1 MNKKLAIIVTFVL
14 LLVLTFSLAA
24 CKNEQEVPEY
34 VTPTLGAIYGQTLGD
49 LTLPEGFS
57 WQDPAETSVGEVGA
71 NVFKVTFTPSD
82 TEKFKVIKDIDV
94 TVNVSKDT
102 PTPST
107 IATLSATYGD
117 TLADVTL
124 PAGFTWQE
132 DATTS
137 VGNAGDHLFHVV
149 FTPADTAHFNA
160 VRDIPVTVTVAKA
173 SYDMTSVTFPSAS
186 YPYDGAAKSLAIA
199 GTLPQGVSVVEYRNN
214 GKTTAGRYDV
224 TVSFAGDSAN
234 YNAIPDMTAT
244 LTITKAAA
252 FVDTQNATLSYTY
265 DGAAHSITGLA
276 ASGEF
281 AISGGSGTAA
291 GTYPV
296 TVTVE
301 ESQNY
306 LAGTITLDLI
316 INKATYDMSAVAFA
330 NATYTYD
337 GATKSLAVAGTL
349 PQGVSVAAYQNN
361 EQTTAGR
368 YNVTVSFTGD
378 ADNYNAIPDMT
389 AILTIDKATYD
400 MSGVTFNERTI
411 TYGESGYMEIEGT
424 LPDGVSVSYENNGK
438 MDAGTYEVIAHFAGD
453 SANYNII
460 PDMTATLTINKA
472 AAWYTLGIIDFRY
485 DGQAHSFVPFHA
497 TGEVTYTST
506 NSFVHAGTHTVT
518 FTVAGNK
525 NYYEASYTATFT
537 ITKVPLIIYATD
549 LTVSYGDTP
558 AYTVTYRGFVNG
570 EDADDL
576 SGELHFTSD
585 YTVGSP
591 IGSYEVTV
599 DGLTS
604 NDYDICFVAGTLT
617 VEKKE
622 VRIVA
627 DDKTIAYGDALPELT
642 YTATGF
648 VGNDTP
654 ASVIP
659 NFKIKCSSY
668 EVGKTPGYYQISVIA
683 PNTTATPNY
692 HITTVDGFL
701 RVVKAAAGVSITS
714 TSEGMNVDFG
724 TEVPDVTYTKAS
736 TSDSVTIEYKA
747 ADASDDAYTTDKPT
761 HAGNYLV
768 RVSVATNDCYEAGN
782 ATLAFTV
789 NKVADPE
796 ADDVETPSQ
805 RTATYGDLLSSVELP
820 EGWLWAEEEGT
831 LVGDATGD
839 DTRTFSAKYV
849 QTDYAD
855 IFRNVEVKVN
865 KADWTAPESIIYTD
879 YYPNKTL
886 KSVPLPEH
894 WYWVTDKD
902 TALPT
907 PSSESDHLTVKA
919 RTDGD
924 DNHNSYTMTVY
935 VSMRKGTPQVT
946 IYKDLSK
953 DYDGNPV
960 GGVSSFSASDFS
972 FSPAYDGSASISL
985 KFKKASEP
993 DSAYVNTAPT
1003 EPGQYVCKLILAAT
1017 EWHNEAY
1024 ATKEFEIRRITASA
1038 GEFWFGQSE
1047 YTRFIGE
1054 FDEHFSRPAYVM
1066 PYHLSGVGCDN
1077 DVTIYHKPQ
1086 GADDSLYTTDLPM
1099 QVGTYDVKA
1108 VLENAHYLPSTVY
1121 CTLTLTG
1128 GVPVFVYQDTENN
1141 VTYSFNAQSA
1151 DEDPTICL
1159 LYDGIHTAAEL
1170 ADLGVTESYYLDYDC
1185 DFDSA
1190 LWVSPDKDAQYDT
1203 ERRIYFDYDKDAG
1216 TIVPFSLGEV
1226 KYLFCKESNFLRSVG
1241 YTTFVFAVKNGS
1253 RVVFSF
1259 EEEYRTVD
1267 EIPNRGWYLEGT
1279 WKIKDDEITFFPFSG
1294 SKEYYKVSEDPEDI
1308 MLRIDYGELFALITM
1323 TFTPESALR
1332 GGKEPDPISET
1343 YAFFK
1348 QHGQRNL
1355 YIFEGA
1361 ITLKDILDGATA
1373 FNSEP
1378 FMWAYDED
1386 AEILAVGHDGL
1397 RGSGMSW
1404 YCSFYKEGD
1413 EWVPV
1418 GSAGEWGEFADV
1430 CHYTYLYWLDEN
1442 EDWHTTTYVFINV
1455 ESGRCY
1461 YYFVTEGM
1469 DPLSYAEI
1477 VAILTDKNSVV
1488 DEDYFCGGEWEYNDS
1503 NHTIESVGGGTTFY
1517 LDSYDFGVG
1526 PVGDWFHFC
1535 YNGKDYFLSSQNPSG
1550 GYATPFDGKEYTAK
1564 QLAHISSEDLDHLE
1578 ITDPYDYVNW
1588 VWTGRHSD
1596 TLVFDIDDLRI
1607 EIAIDGHETTVCTG
1621 TPLYVYHDVKGNA
1634 TYSFNSMDA
1643 RDNIDRCFVYDGIYE
1658 MDELDGLSPVMSYF
1672 AGIIQNVG
1680 TWVSE
1685 ENNPADDEKV
1695 VFCFDPTTGALTAP
1709 NFGEVRYFTYKE
1721 DIVDI
1726 DENDMPIIQTFTLS
1740 FNFVENGYYVFSYEG
1755 KYDTAEELP
1764 LIGYPEGEWDQNGN
1778 KISFN
1783 PKYGDYK
1790 HFKTNENSIVLS
1802 VDYGELF
1809 ALIPVSMGPQTMTIA
1824 LFTQDGER
1832 IGYMFIEPVTEET
1845 LYDKTPMSNSTNWSY
1860 EEDAKMISWGSFE
1873 QTYVLYLDGDEW
1885 KEIIPNESER
1895 IRFYTYDYEKD
1906 GEGNWYTTTYL
1917 FTTVY
1922 NSNSNENKL
1931 YAFKREGKIAPLTY
1945 AEIAAVLA
1953 KENPTDADYYLVPDG
1968 WSRSNAGWGSSR
1980 NRINTS
1986 EGLSW
1991 VVNDDEVYV
2000 SQYYEWYAYT
2010 KNDTTYLL
2018 TGNAGLWDG
2027 DVLTFDPAEGYN
2039 AKEIAHMN
2047 PQFALD
2053 NGIVQLVN
2061 NYSWTHT
2068 DVYYDTLIFS
2078 ESDGALSFLAI
2089 GETRH
2094 TATLCEEGESWCI
2107 GYFVQDDDD
2116 LETPITYT
2124 LVFRACTKDCG
2135 VVYNAEGEYDWNNIG
2150 QATLAPFAIYT
2161 HQYKN
2166 FYDVYNYGDFYETY
2180 EVNGNIATLDDSN
2193 GGGGIILI

>member
-24 CKNEQEVPEY
+24 CNNEQEVPKY
-34 VTPTLGAIYGQTLGD
+34 VTPTIGAVYGQTLGD
-49 LTLPEGFS
+49 LTLPDGFS

-82 TEKFKVIKDIDV
+82 TEKFKVVKDIDV

-117 TLADVTL
+117 TLEDITL

-132 DATTS
+132 EATTS
-137 VGNAGDHLFHVV
+137 VGNAGEHVFHVV
-149 FTPADTAHFNA
+149 FTPADTAHFNS
-160 VRDIPVTVTVAKA
+160 VRDIPVTVAVAKA
-173 SYDMTSVTFPSAS
+173 SYDMTGVTFPSAS
-186 YPYDGAAKSLAIA
+186 YQYDGTAKSLAVA
-199 GTLPQGVSVVEYRNN
+199 GTLPQGVTVTYEANSLTDTGSVLVV
-214 GKTTAGRYDV
+214 AH
-224 TVSFAGDSAN
+224 FAGETDN
-234 YNAIPDMTAT
+234 YEVITDMTAT
-244 LTITKAAA
+244 LTVTKAAA

-265 DGAAHSITGLA
+265 DGAAHGITGLA

-316 INKATYDMSAVAFA
+316 INKATYDMSDVTFA
-330 NATYTYD
+330 NATYVYD
-337 GATKSLAVAGTL
+337 GAAKSLAIAGTL

-368 YNVTVSFTGD
+368 YNVTVSFAGD

-389 AILTIDKATYD
+389 ATLIIDKATYD

-411 TYGESGYMEIEGT
+411 TYGESGYIEIEGT
-424 LPDGVSVSYENNGK
+424 LPDGVSVSYENNGN

-453 SANYNII
+453 SANYNVI

-485 DGQAHSFVPFHA
+485 DGQAHSFVPFRA

-506 NSFVHAGTHTVT
+506 NSFVHAGTYTVT
-518 FTVAGNK
+518 FTIAGDK
-525 NYYEASYTATFT
+525 NHYESSCSHDVT
-537 ITKVPLIIYATD
+537 ISKAPLHIRAND

-558 AYTVTYRGFVNG
+558 DYTVSYAIFCGS
-570 EDADDL
+570 DDSSVL
-576 SGELHFTSD
+576 GGELEFTSD
-585 YTVGSP
+585 YTAGSP

-599 DGLTS
+599 GGLTS
-604 NDYDICFVAGTLT
+604 NDYDIVYHKGTLT
-617 VEKKE
+617 VEKKD

-627 DDKTIAYGDALPELT
+627 DDKTITYGDALPELT

-668 EVGKTPGYYQISVIA
+668 EVGNTPGYYQISVIA

-714 TSEGMNVDFG
+714 TTEGMSVDFG
-724 TEVPDVTYTKAS
+724 TEVPDVTYSKVS

-747 ADASDDAYTTDKPT
+747 ADASDDAYTTEKPT
-761 HAGNYLV
+761 HAGNYIV
-768 RVSVATNDCYEAGN
+768 RVSVAANDCYEAGN

-789 NKVADPE
+789 NKVEDPE

-907 PSSESDHLTVKA
+907 PSSGSDYLTVQA

-924 DNHNSYTMTVY
+924 DNHNSHTETVF

-1024 ATKEFEIRRITASA
+1024 ATKEFEIRRITAST

-1054 FDEHFSRPAYVM
+1054 FDEYASRPTYVM
-1066 PYHLSGVGCDN
+1066 PYRLSGVGCED
-1077 DVTIYHKPQ
+1077 DITIYHKPQ
-1086 GADDSLYTTDLPM
+1086 GADNSLYTTDLPM

-1203 ERRIYFDYDKDAG
+1203 ERRIYFDFDKDAG

-1226 KYLFCKESNFLRSVG
+1226 KYLFCKESHFLKSVG

-1279 WKIKDDEITFFPFSG
+1279 WKIKDDEITFFPLSG

-1323 TFTPESALR
+1323 TFTPDSALR

-1373 FNSEP
+1373 LTSEP

-1386 AEILAVGHDGL
+1386 AEILAVGHGGL
-1397 RGSGMSW
+1397 RGARMSW

-1455 ESGRCY
+1455 ESGRYY

-1469 DPLSYAEI
+1469 APLSYAEI

-1488 DEDYFCGGEWEYNDS
+1488 GEDYFCGEEWAYNDS
-1503 NHTIESVGGGTTFY
+1503 NHTIEFGVGGTTFY

-1526 PVGDWFHFC
+1526 PVGDWFHFS
-1535 YNGKDYFLSSQNPSG
+1535 YNGEDYFLFSQTPSG
-1550 GYATPFDGKEYTAK
+1550 GNANAFDGKEYTAK
-1564 QLAHISSEDLDHLE
+1564 QLAHMELELLDHYG
-1578 ITDPYDYVNW
+1578 IIDPYDYVYW
-1588 VWTGRHSD
+1588 VWTGYHSD
-1596 TLVFDIDDLRI
+1596 TLVFDIDDLQI
-1607 EIAIDGHETTVCTG
+1607 ELAIDGHETTVCTG

-1643 RDNIDRCFVYDGIYE
+1643 RDNIDRCFVYDGIYD
-1658 MDELDGLSPVMSYF
+1658 MDELEGSIPSKFYF
-1672 AGIIQNVG
+1672 ASCAQNTVV
-1680 TWVSE
+1680 WISE
-1685 ENNPADDEKV
+1685 TADPDFDEMV
-1695 VFCFDPTTGALTAP
+1695 IFDLDRDTGVIEPHDL
-1709 NFGEVRYFTYKE
+1709 GEVRYLAYDE
-1721 DIVDI
+1721 VIVDM
-1726 DENDMPIIQTFTLS
+1726 DENDMPITQTYTLS
-1740 FNFVENGYYVFSYEG
+1740 FNFVEDDDKDSYYVFQYEG

-1764 LIGYPEGEWDQNGN
+1764 IIAYWAGDWSQNDN
-1778 KISFN
+1778 KITLEPRYN
-1783 PKYGDYK
+1783 APKY
-1790 HFKTNENSIVLS
+1790 FKTNENSIVLS
-1802 VDYGELF
+1802 MDYGDLY
-1809 ALIPVSMGPQTMTIA
+1809 ALIPMPGAPSTMTIG

-1832 IGYMFIEPVTEET
+1832 ICFMFTDPVTEET
-1845 LYDKTPMSNSTNWSY
+1845 LYDVKATPLPINWFY
-1860 EEDAKMISWGSFE
+1860 EEDAKMIAWGAHQENWSY
-1873 QTYVLYLDGDEW
+1873 TLYLDGDEW
-1885 KEIIPNESER
+1885 KPISSDSER
-1895 IRFYTYDYEKD
+1895 ICYYTYDYRQIA
-1906 GEGNWYTTTYL
+1906 NVWYTTTYL

-1922 NSNSNENKL
+1922 NSNEKKL
-1931 YAFKREGKIAPLTY
+1931 YAFNREGRIAPLTY
-1945 AEIAAVLA
+1945 AEITTVLA
-1953 KENPTDADYYLVPDG
+1953 KENPTEADYYLVEGG
-1968 WSRSNAGWGSSR
+1968 WSRMNDQIRTTVGFSWML
-1980 NRINTS
+1980 NREEIY
-1986 EGLSW
+1986 L
-1991 VVNDDEVYV
+1991 
-2000 SQYYEWYAYT
+2000 SQYGDWFTVTED
-2010 KNDTTYLL
+2010 DTTYLL
-2018 TGNAGLWDG
+2018 THDGNGWIG
-2027 DVLTFDPAEGYN
+2027 DVWTFDPEAYT

-2047 PQFALD
+2047 NQFAEDAGIIVLAD
-2053 NGIVQLVN
+2053 DLGWIGSGSGIVKFGKADGTPKP
-2061 NYSWTHT
+2061 YAADETAHT
-2068 DVYYDTLIFS
+2068 LTPL
-2078 ESDGALSFLAI
+2078 
-2089 GETRH
+2089 
-2094 TATLCEEGESWCI
+2094 EEGEPWCI
-2107 GYFVQDDDD
+2107 GYFVQDD
-2116 LETPITYT
+2116 ESFATPITYT
-2124 LVFRACTKDCG
+2124 LVFRAYTDEIG
-2135 VVYNAEGEYDWNNIG
+2135 VVYSAQGEYDWSNIDQAELTLFGEYENTYDNYYCVYNNEFYEAYKVDG
-2150 QATLAPFAIYT
+2150 NFAI
-2161 HQYKN
+2161 
-2166 FYDVYNYGDFYETY
+2166 
-2180 EVNGNIATLDDSN
+2180 LDESN
-2193 GGGGIILI
+2193 SIGIL